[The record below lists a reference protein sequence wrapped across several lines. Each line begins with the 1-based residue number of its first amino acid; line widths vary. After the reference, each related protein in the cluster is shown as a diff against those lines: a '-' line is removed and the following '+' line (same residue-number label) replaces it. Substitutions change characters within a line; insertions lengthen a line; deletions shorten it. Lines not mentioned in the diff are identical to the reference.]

1 MVSKGVLV
9 VCSGVGMLCDM
20 GAVGC
25 VRGVFVV
32 EGVLV
37 RFAYDVGVRVFW
49 KVGFFMNAC
58 HEGCMSVVFGVG
70 SLGSLR
76 CSVPAGGS
84 RVDRR
89 VSLTVRSCIFGL
101 VLLPWGS
108 LARMASVSCMWYVK
122 AAGDVCLM
130 LSRLFHL

>member
-9 VCSGVGMLCDM
+9 VCSGLEMLWGMGVVGW
-20 GAVGC
+20 
-25 VRGVFVV
+25 VRCGFMV
-32 EGVLV
+32 EGALV
-37 RFAYDVGVRVFW
+37 RFAHDIGVCSGRSVVF
-49 KVGFFMNAC
+49 MDAC
-58 HEGCMSVVFGVG
+58 HVGCMSVAFGLG